1 MNKLKVFFFSIFLCL
16 IFQSSFAKIFI
27 HVTVDDQIITNYDIL
42 KESEYLKVLNPNL
55 NQLNKEKI
63 SNIAKASLINEIIKK
78 KEILKFIDFNQE
90 SPFIDDYLK
99 NLYSKLNFK
108 NENEFKTLLEKGDN
122 YTLDEIKEKIK
133 IELFWNELVYS
144 KYKNQLKI
152 DKKKLSESVEKI
164 KNNVQKEFF
173 LSEIVFVKKKEL
185 SLESL
190 INNINTSIN
199 DIGFSNTANIFSISE
214 TAKLGGKIGWVN
226 ENSLTKS
233 ILEKLENLKEGEK
246 TEVIKIKNNYIIIK
260 IDKIRTNEI
269 QIDKEKE
276 LEKLIQI
283 ETNKQLNQFS
293 RIFFDKSKIN
303 YSINEK

>member
-1 MNKLKVFFFSIFLCL
+1 
-16 IFQSSFAKIFI
+16 
-27 HVTVDDQIITNYDIL
+27 
-42 KESEYLKVLNPNL
+42 
-55 NQLNKEKI
+55 
-63 SNIAKASLINEIIKK
+63 
-78 KEILKFIDFNQE
+78 
-90 SPFIDDYLK
+90 
-99 NLYSKLNFK
+99 
-108 NENEFKTLLEKGDN
+108 
-122 YTLDEIKEKIK
+122 
-133 IELFWNELVYS
+133 
-144 KYKNQLKI
+144 LKI
-152 DKKKLSESVEKI
+152 DEKKLSESVEKI